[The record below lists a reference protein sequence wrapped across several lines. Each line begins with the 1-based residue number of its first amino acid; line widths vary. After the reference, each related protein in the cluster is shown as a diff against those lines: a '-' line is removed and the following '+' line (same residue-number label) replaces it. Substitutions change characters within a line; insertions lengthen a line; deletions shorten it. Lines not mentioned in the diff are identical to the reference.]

1 MSKYNTDAEKIAK
14 LFKDYCKSKNYPIR
28 QSKELNNIRLE
39 ISNFSE
45 RTIVKIY
52 YTGSLQ
58 VQGRQNSLKAEMEE
72 MKNEFGRQPLSLI
85 DIVDKPFK
93 TNACGASYDIML
105 QDNRTEIKEILSEI
119 GSNVLIVDNPLPNTA
134 YRAKITRDSLSVT
147 LTQYNNGTLFLQGKT
162 DQIFDEICDCVE
174 KIANPTE
181 KSVIARFIS
190 SDEKCLQIFADRYS
204 PQLIDSAEAS
214 VKKKIGDVFEYLEV
228 YDQKWLVAS
237 ECLCLT
243 KIPLPE
249 FSPLVMPAS
258 KAFEGFAK
266 KLLVDIGLFEKN
278 HFTTKKASFS
288 NLNDPNDP
296 KRKDICDK
304 EKYAE
309 TMLKK
314 ISLCLDMNRNFM
326 MHSDSSQIT
335 KIDNYEGAEK
345 KVNDIFSDV
354 NELFEYFRGIYNL
367 TL

>member
-1 MSKYNTDAEKIAK
+1 MSKSDTDAEKVASS
-14 LFKDYCKSKNYPIR
+14 FKEYCKGKNYQIK
-28 QSKELNNIRLE
+28 QSEEPNSIRLE

-45 RTIVKIY
+45 RTIVQIY

-58 VQGRQNSLKAEMEE
+58 VQGKQNSLKAEMEE
-72 MKNEFGRQPLSLI
+72 IKNKFGRQSLI
-85 DIVDKPFK
+85 DIVDKPSK
-93 TNACGASYDIML
+93 TNACRASYDIML
-105 QDNRTEIKEILSEI
+105 QDIRDEIKEILSKI
-119 GSNVLIVDNPLPNTA
+119 GGNVYIVDNPHSSTA
-134 YRAKITRDSLSVT
+134 YRAKITRDSLSIT

-162 DQIFDEICDCVE
+162 DQIFDEVCDHVE

-181 KSVIARFIS
+181 GSVIARFIS

-204 PQLIDSAEAS
+204 PQLIDSAEES
-214 VKKKIGDVFEYLEV
+214 VRKKTGDVFEYLEV
-228 YDQKWLVAS
+228 YDKKWFVAS

-288 NLNDPNDP
+288 NLNDPNNP

-335 KIDNYEGAEK
+335 KIDNYESAEK
-345 KVNDIFSDV
+345 KVNGIFSDV
-354 NELFEYFRGIYNL
+354 NELFEYFRAIYNL
-367 TL
+367 TI